1 MTAGHKYPSPPF
13 RAEREGPSAK
23 RWEGEVGFIRK
34 RSGIPH
40 LTSTLSAPQWTKA
53 GGEGVTA

>member
-40 LTSTLSAPQWTKA
+40 LTSTLSALQWTKA
-53 GGEGVTA
+53 DGEGVTA

>member
-1 MTAGHKYPSPPF
+1 MSSGTRCSSLPF
-13 RAEREGPSAK
+13 RAEREGPTAGP
-23 RWEGEVGFIRK
+23 WECEVGFIRK

-40 LTSTLSAPQWTKA
+40 LTPALSAPQWTKA